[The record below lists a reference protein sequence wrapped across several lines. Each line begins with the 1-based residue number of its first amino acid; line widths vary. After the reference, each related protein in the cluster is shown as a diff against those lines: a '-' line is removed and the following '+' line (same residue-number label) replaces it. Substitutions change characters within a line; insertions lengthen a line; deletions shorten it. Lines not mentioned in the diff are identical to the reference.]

1 MTARD
6 AVCPDL
12 RHLLARAAAVERRIR
27 HAVELRRSTD
37 PDPDDDFRGLY
48 LTDESIA
55 RLLDDEG
62 ARGFPAVDG
71 SSAGDAVEGPL
82 AEDAPDGLPVE
93 DDDSRL
99 VALAREFGL
108 TALDT
113 EILLIALVPDLD
125 DRFEAFYGY
134 LNDDVSRRRPSIGL
148 ALGLCGVALSD
159 PAARARLAA
168 GAPLRAGGLLLAEDL
183 NRPFLSRA
191 LRVPDRVAA
200 HLLGDDTPD
209 PRLAELLAPWQAVP
223 GVGDPA
229 PLAGVLAEGVALAYL
244 SEDQGGAGTA
254 LAASALRMAG
264 RRVLGLDLAR
274 LAEDP
279 SPAEAVRALVRE
291 ARLTGA
297 GLVCA
302 PLDAVSRE
310 RPGLLRL
317 LTATPVPTVLVG
329 RAPWDAS
336 WSAAPPLLLHAP
348 RVERSARGALWREAY
363 EQVAGA
369 GAGFTCGARAGHT
382 SGHTP
387 GAGAGAGAGAEAEAG
402 AGHTPVA
409 STPLLPPAIAPD
421 HLLAPF
427 LLTPEQITGAARS
440 AAQAAR
446 LAGGEL
452 TADHV
457 RRGARAQNAAGLD
470 RLARRIEPTVTWA
483 DLVLPPDTHT
493 QLRELTARARHRDR
507 VLGEWGMRPGGGRGR
522 GVSALFAGDSG
533 TGKTMSAEVIAADLG
548 LDLYTVDLATV
559 IDKYVGET
567 EKNLERIFTEAAGVN
582 GVLLFDEADA
592 IFGKRSD
599 VKDAHDRYANV
610 ESAYLLQRMESFD
623 GLAIL
628 ATNLRANLDDAF
640 TRRLDLVI
648 DFPVPDPEQRL
659 LLWDRCL
666 GPTLPRGTDLDLP
679 FCAENFELAGGNI
692 RSIAVTS
699 AYLAA
704 EAGGAVTMETV
715 IHAIQREYQ
724 KLGRLTLAS
733 EFGPYLD
740 WVQS

>member
-1 MTARD
+1 MTPTGH
-6 AVCPDL
+6 PDDDLNL
-12 RHLLARAAAVERRIR
+12 RHLLARAT
-27 HAVELRRSTD
+27 AVELRVRRAVEARRSID
-37 PDPDDDFRGLY
+37 PDPEDAFRGLY
-48 LTDESIA
+48 LTDENIA
-55 RLLDDEG
+55 RLLDEKG
-62 ARGFPAVDG
+62 ARGFPD
-71 SSAGDAVEGPL
+71 
-82 AEDAPDGLPVE
+82 PVE
-93 DDDSRL
+93 EEDGAPGPSRL
-99 VALAREFGL
+99 TALAADFGL
-108 TALDT
+108 TPLDT

-125 DRFEAFYGY
+125 DRFEALYGY
-134 LNDDVSRRRPSIGL
+134 LNDDVTRRRPSIGL
-148 ALGLCGVALSD
+148 ALGLCGL
-159 PAARARLAA
+159 PAADAVARGRLAA
-168 GAPLRAGGLLLAEDL
+168 GAPLRDGGLLLAEDL
-183 NRPFLSRA
+183 DRPFLSRA
-191 LRVPDRVAA
+191 LRVPDRVTA
-200 HLLGDDTPD
+200 HLLGDDTTD
-209 PRLAELLAPWQAVP
+209 PRLADVTAPWHAVG

-229 PLAGVLAEGVALAYL
+229 PLARVLAEGVPLAYL
-244 SEDQGGAGTA
+244 DEDQGGAGTA
-254 LAASALRMAG
+254 LAASALELAG
-264 RRVLGLDLAR
+264 RRVLGVDLAR
-274 LAEDP
+274 LAADP
-279 SPAEAVRALVRE
+279 APADAVRALVRE

-310 RPGLLRL
+310 HPHLLRL
-317 LTATPVPTVLVG
+317 LTATPVPTVMVG
-329 RAPWDAS
+329 RVPWDAS
-336 WSAAPPLLLHAP
+336 WSAVPPLLLHAP
-348 RVERSARGALWREAY
+348 RVEPSARGALWREAY
-363 EQVAGA
+363 RRTAAGPVPA
-369 GAGFTCGARAGHT
+369 G
-382 SGHTP
+382 
-387 GAGAGAGAGAEAEAG
+387 
-402 AGHTPVA
+402 VD
-409 STPLLPPAIAPD
+409 PD

-427 LLTPEQITGAARS
+427 LLTPEQVTGAARS
-440 AAQAAR
+440 AAQTAR
-446 LAGGEL
+446 LDGGTL
-452 TADHV
+452 TPDHV

-470 RLARRIEPTVTWA
+470 RLARRIEPAVTWD
-483 DLVLPPDTHT
+483 DLVLPPDTHA

-507 VLGEWGMRPGGGRGR
+507 VLGEWAMRPGGGRGR

-648 DFPVPDPEQRL
+648 DFPVPDPDQRL
-659 LLWDRCL
+659 VLWDRCL
-666 GPTLPRGTDLDLP
+666 GPSLPRSADLDLP

-692 RSIAVTS
+692 RSIAVTA

-704 EAGGAVTMETV
+704 DTGGAVTMATL
-715 IHAIQREYQ
+715 IHAVQREYQ

-740 WVQS
+740 LLTPDGPTA